1 MRGITDI
8 TNSEIQWRVP
18 SLTNTVACVSM
29 LTCITWQCCPAS
41 PAGLQLHFKLPVHH
55 VLPYVCLS
63 CHHETVSLSCVSS
76 VFHWQHIEFLD
87 ICIDV
92 IVNDIGIGLAL
103 LLRIWNECEKP
114 APFCQLFVLLLL
126 AAPAQPEACQLP
138 CHWPGLPNYS
148 EIQWRVPSLTNTVA
162 CVSMLT
168 CITWQCCPASPAG
181 LQLHFKLPVHHVLPY
196 VCLSCHHVSLT
207 CVSSV
212 FHWQHILDICI
223 DVIDIGIGV
232 ALLVR
237 IWNECEKPAPFCQS
251 FVLLLLAAPSQP
263 EACQLPCH
271 WPGLPNCTLMSL
283 TMSLFEFQI

>member
-1 MRGITDI
+1 MSSW
-8 TNSEIQWRVP
+8 NSF
-18 SLTNTVACVSM
+18 L
-29 LTCITWQCCPAS
+29 
-41 PAGLQLHFKLPVHH
+41 
-55 VLPYVCLS
+55 VL
-63 CHHETVSLSCVSS
+63 S

-126 AAPAQPEACQLP
+126 AAPSQVEPEACQLP

-181 LQLHFKLPVHHVLPY
+181 LQFKLPVHHVLPY

-223 DVIDIGIGV
+223 DVIDIGIGFATSQNLKWMWKACTILPVVRVDAAGRSIPTRGMPV
-232 ALLVR
+232 ALPLTRIAKLYFDVIDNVLVW
-237 IWNECEKPAPFCQS
+237 ISN
-251 FVLLLLAAPSQP
+251 LIYLASTDSVTKVNY
-263 EACQLPCH
+263 
-271 WPGLPNCTLMSL
+271 W
-283 TMSLFEFQI
+283 